1 MTYSGFVRAALLLA
15 ASGVAAT
22 QFGCGTL
29 KYNVASSSVAPGAD
43 ATVTAEV
50 KKKQNQTMLEVEAIN
65 LVPPSRVEP
74 EGAQFIAW
82 YRRDSS
88 GPWNRIGALE
98 YDEDARKAILAGSV
112 PETAFDLQISVEP
125 GVPPA
130 SPSPKVLF
138 SQRIAEK

>member
-1 MTYSGFVRAALLLA
+1 MSPTGRVQVALLLA
-15 ASGVAAT
+15 VSGMGAT
-22 QFGCGTL
+22 QLGCGTL
-29 KYNVASSSVAPGAD
+29 KYNVPSSSVAPGAD

-50 KKKQNQTMLEVEAIN
+50 RKKQNQTLLEVEAIN

-74 EGAQFIAW
+74 DGMQYIAW
-82 YRRDSS
+82 YRRDAS
-88 GPWNRIGALE
+88 GPWNRIGALD

-125 GVPPA
+125 GEPPA

-138 SQRIAEK
+138 SQRVAER